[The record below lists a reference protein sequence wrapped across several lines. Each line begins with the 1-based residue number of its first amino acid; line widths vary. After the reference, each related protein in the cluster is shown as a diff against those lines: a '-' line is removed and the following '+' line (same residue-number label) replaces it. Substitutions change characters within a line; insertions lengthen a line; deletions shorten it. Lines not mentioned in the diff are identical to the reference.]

1 MTPVFSH
8 GHVLEHR
15 STAGGRWLRAHR
27 LRIALAIAV
36 VEGLL
41 VVLDV
46 VDWWV
51 AVVVAVAAIAFYLV
65 AGRTLASYTARQAS
79 WIAAAAQ
86 ALVVL
91 VPVLLV
97 VVSWLA
103 IMAVAVLAI
112 VALVLLFRDR
122 R

>member
-1 MTPVFSH
+1 VFSH

-15 STAGGRWLRAHR
+15 STPGGRWLRARR
-27 LRIALAIAV
+27 LRIALGIAI

-51 AVVVAVAAIAFYLV
+51 AVVISIAAIAFYVV
-65 AGRTLASYTARQAS
+65 AGRNLRWDTAKQAS

-91 VPVLLV
+91 VPVLV
-97 VVSWLA
+97 VVISW
-103 IMAVAVLAI
+103 LAI
-112 VALVLLFRDR
+112 VALVVLAVVALVLLFADR

>member
-1 MTPVFSH
+1 VYSQ

-15 STAGGRWLRAHR
+15 STRGGRWLRAR
-27 LRIALAIAV
+27 RTRIALAIAV

-41 VVLDV
+41 VVLNV
-46 VDWWV
+46 VDWWIAV
-51 AVVVAVAAIAFYLV
+51 AFAVAAIAFYLV
-65 AGRTLASYTARQAS
+65 AGRELRWDSGRQLS

-91 VPVLLV
+91 VPVLVLV
-97 VVSWLA
+97 VGWLA
-103 IMAVAVLAI
+103 IFAVAVLAV
-112 VALVLLFRDR
+112 VALVALLSDR

>member
-1 MTPVFSH
+1 MYSH

-15 STAGGRWLRAHR
+15 ATAGGRWLRAHR
-27 LRIALAIAV
+27 LRIALGIAI

-46 VDWWV
+46 VDWWIAVLV
-51 AVVVAVAAIAFYLV
+51 AVGAVGSYFA
-65 AGRTLASYTARQAS
+65 AGRHLRSYTARQLS

-86 ALVVL
+86 GFVVL
-91 VPVLLV
+91 VPVLV
-97 VVSWLA
+97 VAISWLA
-103 IMAVAVLAI
+103 IVVLVILAVI
-112 VALVLLFRDR
+112 ALVVLLADR

>member
-1 MTPVFSH
+1 MFSQ

-15 STAGGRWLRAHR
+15 STPGGRWLRSRR

-46 VDWWV
+46 VDWWL
-51 AVVVAVAAIAFYLV
+51 AVLVAAAAIGFYVV
-65 AGRTLASYTARQAS
+65 AGRDLRSYTARQLS

-91 VPVLLV
+91 VPVLV
-97 VVSWLA
+97 FVISG
-103 IMAVAVLAI
+103 LAI
-112 VALVLLFRDR
+112 VALVVLAIVVLALLFADR

>member
-1 MTPVFSH
+1 MFSQ

-15 STAGGRWLRAHR
+15 STPGGRWLRSRR

-36 VEGLL
+36 VEGVL

-46 VDWWV
+46 VDWWL
-51 AVVVAVAAIAFYLV
+51 AVLVAAAAIGFYVV
-65 AGRTLASYTARQAS
+65 AGRDLRSYTAKQLS

-91 VPVLLV
+91 VPVLV
-97 VVSWLA
+97 FVISG
-103 IMAVAVLAI
+103 LAI
-112 VALVLLFRDR
+112 VALVVLAIVVLALLFADR

>member
-1 MTPVFSH
+1 VIDQ

-15 STAGGRWLRAHR
+15 STPGGRWLRARR
-27 LRIALAIAV
+27 LRIAVGIAL

-46 VDWWV
+46 LDWWV
-51 AVVVAVAAIAFYLV
+51 AIILSVAAIGFYLV
-65 AGRTLASYTARQAS
+65 VGRHLRSYTARQAS

-86 ALVVL
+86 AFVVL
-91 VPVLLV
+91 IPVL
-97 VVSWLA
+97 
-103 IMAVAVLAI
+103 VAVISGLAI
-112 VALVLLFRDR
+112 VALVILAVVALILLLSDR

>member
-1 MTPVFSH
+1 VFSH

-15 STAGGRWLRAHR
+15 STPGGRWLRARR
-27 LRIALAIAV
+27 LRIALGIAI

-51 AVVVAVAAIAFYLV
+51 AIVVSIAAIAFYIV
-65 AGRTLASYTARQAS
+65 AGRNLRSYAARQAS

-91 VPVLLV
+91 VPVLV
-97 VVSWLA
+97 VVISWLA
-103 IMAVAVLAI
+103 IVVLAI
-112 VALVLLFRDR
+112 LAVVALVLLFTDR

>member
-1 MTPVFSH
+1 MFSH

-15 STAGGRWLRAHR
+15 STAGGRWLRPRR
-27 LRIALAIAV
+27 LRIALGIAL

-51 AVVVAVAAIAFYLV
+51 AIVFAFAAIGFYLV
-65 AGRTLASYTARQAS
+65 AGRHLRSYTARQAS
-79 WIAAAAQ
+79 WVAAAAQ

-91 VPVLLV
+91 VPVLV
-97 VVSWLA
+97 VVISW
-103 IMAVAVLAI
+103 LAI
-112 VALVLLFRDR
+112 VALAILAVIALVVLFADR

>member
-1 MTPVFSH
+1 MFSH

-15 STAGGRWLRAHR
+15 SSPGGRWLRARR
-27 LRIALAIAV
+27 LRIAVGLAI

-46 VDWWV
+46 VDWWI
-51 AVVVAVAAIAFYLV
+51 AILVSAGAIGFYVLV
-65 AGRTLASYTARQAS
+65 GRQLRSYTARQAS
-79 WIAAAAQ
+79 WIAAGAQ

-91 VPVLLV
+91 VPILVV

-103 IMAVAVLAI
+103 IVALAI
-112 VALVLLFRDR
+112 LAVIALVLLLSDR

>member
-1 MTPVFSH
+1 VYSQ

-15 STAGGRWLRAHR
+15 STRGGRWLRAR
-27 LRIALAIAV
+27 RVRIAFAIAV

-46 VDWWV
+46 VDWWIAV
-51 AVVVAVAAIAFYLV
+51 AFAIAAIAFYLAV
-65 AGRTLASYTARQAS
+65 GRELHSYAVRQLS
-79 WIAAAAQ
+79 WIAASAQ

-91 VPVLLV
+91 VPVLVLV
-97 VVSWLA
+97 VGWLA
-103 IMAVAVLAI
+103 ILAVAVLAV
-112 VALVLLFRDR
+112 VALVLLFSDR

>member
-1 MTPVFSH
+1 MIGH

-15 STAGGRWLRAHR
+15 STPGGRWLRARR
-27 LRIALAIAV
+27 LRIALGIAL

-51 AVVVAVAAIAFYLV
+51 AIVVSVVAIGFYLV
-65 AGRTLASYTARQAS
+65 AGRELRSYAGRQVS

-91 VPVLLV
+91 VPILV
-97 VVSWLA
+97 VVISW
-103 IMAVAVLAI
+103 LAI
-112 VALVLLFRDR
+112 VALVILAVVALVLLLSDR

>member
-1 MTPVFSH
+1 MFGQ

-15 STAGGRWLRAHR
+15 SSAGGRWLRAQR
-27 LRIALAIAV
+27 LRIALAVAV

-46 VDWWV
+46 LDWWLALV
-51 AVVVAVAAIAFYLV
+51 IAAAAIAFYVLV
-65 AGRTLASYTARQAS
+65 GRDVRSYTVRQAS
-79 WIAAAAQ
+79 WIAAASQ

-91 VPVLLV
+91 VPVLV
-97 VVSWLA
+97 VVISW
-103 IMAVAVLAI
+103 LAI
-112 VALVLLFRDR
+112 VALVILAVIALVLLFADR

>member
-1 MTPVFSH
+1 VFSQ

-15 STAGGRWLRAHR
+15 STPGGRWLRARR
-27 LRIALAIAV
+27 LRIAFGIAI

-46 VDWWV
+46 VEWWI
-51 AVVVAVAAIAFYLV
+51 AVVASVAAIAFYVV
-65 AGRTLASYTARQAS
+65 AGRNLRSYAGRQAS

-91 VPVLLV
+91 VPVLV
-97 VVSWLA
+97 VVISW
-103 IMAVAVLAI
+103 LAI
-112 VALVLLFRDR
+112 VALAVLAVIALVLLLADR

>member
-15 STAGGRWLRAHR
+15 STPGGRWLRTRR
-27 LRIALAIAV
+27 LRIALGIAV

-51 AVVVAVAAIAFYLV
+51 AVVVAVAAMAFYLA
-65 AGRTLASYTARQAS
+65 AGRNLASYTARQVS

-86 ALVVL
+86 ALVVI
-91 VPVLLV
+91 VPVFV
-97 VVSWLA
+97 VVFSWLA
-103 IMAVAVLAI
+103 IMALAVLAI

>member
-1 MTPVFSH
+1 MFSQ

-15 STAGGRWLRAHR
+15 STPGGRWLRARR

-41 VVLDV
+41 VVLNV
-46 VDWWV
+46 VDWWL
-51 AVVVAVAAIAFYLV
+51 AVLVAAAAIGFYLV
-65 AGRTLASYTARQAS
+65 AGRALRPYALRQVS

-91 VPVLLV
+91 VPVLV
-97 VVSWLA
+97 FVISG
-103 IMAVAVLAI
+103 LAI
-112 VALVLLFRDR
+112 VALAVLAVVVLALLFADR

>member
-1 MTPVFSH
+1 VFSQ

-15 STAGGRWLRAHR
+15 STPRGRWLRARR
-27 LRIALAIAV
+27 LRIALGIAV

-46 VDWWV
+46 VDWWIAVLV
-51 AVVVAVAAIAFYLV
+51 AIAAIAFYLV
-65 AGRTLASYTARQAS
+65 AGRELRSYIARQLS
-79 WIAAAAQ
+79 WIAAASQ

-91 VPVLLV
+91 VPILV
-97 VVSWLA
+97 VVVTW
-103 IMAVAVLAI
+103 LAI
-112 VALVLLFRDR
+112 VALAILAVVALILLLSDR

>member
-1 MTPVFSH
+1 MFSH

-15 STAGGRWLRAHR
+15 STRGGRWLRAQR
-27 LRIALAIAV
+27 LRIAFAVAI

-46 VDWWV
+46 IAWWL
-51 AVVVAVAAIAFYLV
+51 AVVVAVAAIAFYV
-65 AGRTLASYTARQAS
+65 AAGRNLRSYAARQVS

-91 VPVLLV
+91 VPVLV
-97 VVSWLA
+97 VVISW
-103 IMAVAVLAI
+103 LAI
-112 VALVLLFRDR
+112 VALAVLAVVALVLLLSDR

>member
-1 MTPVFSH
+1 VYSH

-15 STAGGRWLRAHR
+15 STPGGRWLRARR
-27 LRIALAIAV
+27 LKIAFAIAV

-46 VDWWV
+46 VDWWL
-51 AVVVAVAAIAFYLV
+51 AVLIAIAAIAFYLV
-65 AGRTLASYTARQAS
+65 AGRSLRWYTARQAS

-91 VPVLLV
+91 VPVLV
-97 VVSWLA
+97 VVISWLA
-103 IMAVAVLAI
+103 IVAVAVLAV
-112 VALVLLFRDR
+112 VALVLLLSDR

>member
-1 MTPVFSH
+1 MYSH

-15 STAGGRWLRAHR
+15 STPGGRWLRARR
-27 LRIALAIAV
+27 LRIAFGVAI

-46 VDWWV
+46 LDWWI
-51 AVVVAVAAIAFYLV
+51 AILLAAAAIGFYLL
-65 AGRTLASYTARQAS
+65 AGRDLRWYTARQAS
-79 WIAAAAQ
+79 WIAATAQ

-91 VPVLLV
+91 VPVLV
-97 VVSWLA
+97 VVISW
-103 IMAVAVLAI
+103 LAI
-112 VALVLLFRDR
+112 VALAVLAVIALVLLLVDR

>member
-1 MTPVFSH
+1 VFSQ

-15 STAGGRWLRAHR
+15 STPGGRWLRARR
-27 LRIALAIAV
+27 LRIAFAIAL

-46 VDWWV
+46 VEWWI
-51 AVVVAVAAIAFYLV
+51 AVLVAVAAIAFYV
-65 AGRTLASYTARQAS
+65 VTGRNLRSYPAKQAS

-91 VPVLLV
+91 VPVLV
-97 VVSWLA
+97 VVISW
-103 IMAVAVLAI
+103 LAI
-112 VALVLLFRDR
+112 VALAVLAVIALVLLLADR

>member
-1 MTPVFSH
+1 MYGQ

-15 STAGGRWLRAHR
+15 STPGGRWLRARR
-27 LRIALAIAV
+27 LRIALGIAI

-46 VDWWV
+46 LDWWIAIV
-51 AVVVAVAAIAFYLV
+51 LSLAAVGFYLV
-65 AGRTLASYTARQAS
+65 AGRDLRSYTLRQAS

-91 VPVLLV
+91 VPVLV
-97 VVSWLA
+97 VVLSW
-103 IMAVAVLAI
+103 LAI
-112 VALVLLFRDR
+112 VALAILAVLALVLLFADR

>member
-1 MTPVFSH
+1 LTPVFSQ

-15 STAGGRWLRAHR
+15 STPGGRWLRARR
-27 LRIALAIAV
+27 LRIALGVAI

-46 VDWWV
+46 VPWWI
-51 AVVVAVAAIAFYLV
+51 AVLISIAAIAFYIV
-65 AGRTLASYTARQAS
+65 AGRNLRSYAATQAS

-91 VPVLLV
+91 VPVLV
-97 VVSWLA
+97 VVISW
-103 IMAVAVLAI
+103 LAI
-112 VALVLLFRDR
+112 VALAVLAVVALVLLLADR

>member
-1 MTPVFSH
+1 VFSQ

-15 STAGGRWLRAHR
+15 STPGGRWLRSRR

-36 VEGLL
+36 VEGVL

-46 VDWWV
+46 VDWWL
-51 AVVVAVAAIAFYLV
+51 AVLVAAAAIGFYVV
-65 AGRTLASYTARQAS
+65 AGRDLRSYTAKQLS

-91 VPVLLV
+91 VPVLV
-97 VVSWLA
+97 FVISG
-103 IMAVAVLAI
+103 LAI
-112 VALVLLFRDR
+112 VALVVLAIVVLALLFADR